1 MLPPHRLSYD
11 LWLKVLDPT
20 LLLSEN
26 NGQENWLGVI
36 QKYPGPEVINFFSCS
51 SQFSIK
57 FQILISI
64 NISRISACQ
73 AQISLECYF
82 SGS

>member
-1 MLPPHRLSYD
+1 MLPPQRLSYG

-36 QKYPGPEVINFFSCS
+36 QKYPGPEVIKFFHAHLSLALNFKFS
-51 SQFSIK
+51 
-57 FQILISI
+57 
-64 NISRISACQ
+64 
-73 AQISLECYF
+73 
-82 SGS
+82 